1 MNICSETIDFYIS
14 PTNHDKVFS
23 VSPCAPWLMK
33 PVPDESFPMMK
44 VSIDEETIEMTVPSH
59 VYISFQLDMI
69 LI

>member
-1 MNICSETIDFYIS
+1 
-14 PTNHDKVFS
+14 
-23 VSPCAPWLMK
+23 MK